1 MKTKAPNRSTGYI
14 DENDRYY
21 PCVPT
26 PFGMIPLVSVTM
38 TTERERELF
47 GTYPPAIPRPERA
60 TGRTGR
66 QE

>member
-38 TTERERELF
+38 TTEREREPF
-47 GTYPPAIPRPERA
+47 GKEVQADERDRDA
-60 TGRTGR
+60 VPCA
-66 QE
+66 

>member
-1 MKTKAPNRSTGYI
+1 MKAKAPNRSTGHI

-26 PFGMIPLVSVTM
+26 PFGMIPLVGVTM

-47 GTYPPAIPRPERA
+47 GKEVQTNERDLDA
-60 TGRTGR
+60 VPCA
-66 QE
+66 

>member
-26 PFGMIPLVSVTM
+26 PFGMIPL
-38 TTERERELF
+38 ERERELF
-47 GTYPPAIPRPERA
+47 GKEVQADERDRDA
-60 TGRTGR
+60 VPCA
-66 QE
+66 

>member
-38 TTERERELF
+38 TTERERERE
-47 GTYPPAIPRPERA
+47 GG
-60 TGRTGR
+60 TGR
-66 QE
+66 